1 MTDSHIKDTFC
12 AMAESCGCTVLF
24 DEPMSRHTTFKIGG
38 PAEIFVEAKSVENLK
53 CLVSAAIES
62 KIKYILLGNGSN
74 ILVSDKGIEGAV
86 ITLGGD
92 FKSIELVSPCSIACG
107 AGVTL
112 AKLSSFALEN
122 SLEGLEFAWGIPGT
136 VGGAVFMNAGAYGG
150 EIKDVLASCRH
161 MTKDGQIVTLTG
173 EEFRFGYRSSV
184 YKEEGLT
191 VLDCVFD
198 LKKGSKEEIK
208 SRMTDFMNR
217 RTEKQPLEYPSGGSV
232 FKRPKGNFAGTLI
245 EQCGLKGASVGGAC
259 VSEKHAGFIINK
271 GGATCQDV
279 CRLIELVQKTVKE
292 KTGYELER
300 ELIIIGE

>member
-1 MTDSHIKDTFC
+1 MTDSQIKNSFC
-12 AMAESCGCTVLF
+12 AMAQACGCSVLF

-38 PAEIFVEAKSVENLK
+38 PAEIFVEARSVEDLK
-53 CLVSAAIES
+53 ALVSAAIES
-62 KIKYILLGNGSN
+62 KIKYMLLGNGSN
-74 ILVSDKGIEGAV
+74 VLVSDKGIEGAV

-92 FKSIELVSPCSIACG
+92 FKSIKLSSPDSIYCG

-112 AKLSSFALEN
+112 AKLSSFAMEN

-150 EIKDVLASCRH
+150 EIKDVLESCRH
-161 MTKDGQIVTLTG
+161 MTKDGRIVTLTG
-173 EEFRFGYRSSV
+173 DDFKFGYRSSV
-184 YKEEGLT
+184 YKENDFT
-191 VLDCVFD
+191 ILDCVFR
-198 LKKGSKEEIK
+198 LKKGCKDEIK
-208 SRMTDFMNR
+208 GKMTDFMNR

-245 EQCGLKGASVGGAC
+245 EQCGLKGAAVGGAC
-259 VSEKHAGFIINK
+259 VSEKHAGFIVNK
-271 GGATCQDV
+271 GGATCEDV

-300 ELIIIGE
+300 ELIILE